1 MTDDAKQE
9 REGVADNSDTISRKA
24 VIEAI
29 ASVLSKG
36 ERPFSPQAPLLAA
49 IHAIP
54 SQPQTDA
61 FKAAKRDW
69 EAIEEDDA
77 ESVLVDWA
85 LKHGDALLF
94 AALRQPPT
102 DALESEIERLRFE
115 AESNYDHGYYD
126 GCTNQIVRHDAL
138 REALV
143 DLLNAVCG
151 EKGFAQAVRRDSGRI
166 YPWPALELAEAKA
179 LAALEQSK

>member
-1 MTDDAKQE
+1 MDNDAKQE
-9 REGVADNSDTISRKA
+9 REGMADNSDTISRKA

-54 SQPQTDA
+54 SQPQTDV
-61 FKAAKRDW
+61 FEAAKRDW

-85 LKHGDALLF
+85 LKHGDALLS
-94 AALRQPPT
+94 ATLRRPQT
-102 DALESEIERLRFE
+102 DAIKI
-115 AESNYDHGYYD
+115 A
-126 GCTNQIVRHDAL
+126 A
-138 REALV
+138 EALIA
-143 DLLNAVCG
+143 D
-151 EKGFAQAVRRDSGRI
+151 VRRR
-166 YPWPALELAEAKA
+166 YPNEKLRCKYMIALD
-179 LAALEQSK
+179 AALEQNK